1 MCNPCQPEI
10 HAFRNRQTPV
20 RPWKYL
26 DRQLVADRL
35 QEILFDPNTL
45 MPGALGYCGIAAFLR
60 VWVLNDHLAVARFA
74 IPLYEQGQGVIE
86 AQ

>member
-1 MCNPCQPEI
+1 MCNPCQQEI

-35 QEILFDPNTL
+35 QETLFDPDTL
-45 MPGALGYCGIAAFLR
+45 MPGASVFVGSLRFYGYGCSTTTWR
-60 VWVLNDHLAVARFA
+60 
-74 IPLYEQGQGVIE
+74 
-86 AQ
+86 